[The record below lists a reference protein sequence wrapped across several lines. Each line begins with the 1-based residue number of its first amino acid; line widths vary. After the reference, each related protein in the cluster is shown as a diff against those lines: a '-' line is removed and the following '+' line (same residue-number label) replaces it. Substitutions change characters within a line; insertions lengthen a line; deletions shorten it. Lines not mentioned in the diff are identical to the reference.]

1 MATIAITSNFM
12 ALSPGRFRG
21 ALLSLWQQSRELKND
36 KFLSITNP
44 LPGAF
49 SMIDTQRQLDSFKE
63 VASDLETDDDSERF
77 EKLAKV
83 VKHKPV
89 EKPE

>member
-1 MATIAITSNFM
+1 
-12 ALSPGRFRG
+12 
-21 ALLSLWQQSRELKND
+21 
-36 KFLSITNP
+36 
-44 LPGAF
+44 
-49 SMIDTQRQLDSFKE
+49 MIETQRQLDSFKE
-63 VASDLETDDDSERF
+63 VASDLEADDDSERF